1 MTGNLIMFSSFSSE
15 PISILLVVYSTDINK
30 SSAAENFRKKNERF
44 SKKCSNEMTVEDLGG
59 WWEAMEIYLGNKEF
73 KEHSLKT
80 ERVLNQA

>member
-1 MTGNLIMFSSFSSE
+1 MQLKTSE
-15 PISILLVVYSTDINK
+15 
-30 SSAAENFRKKNERF
+30 KNERF